1 MRKGRI
7 RRTLLKAGVVGALT
21 LALLAVPVPW
31 TSLQLDEVS
40 LARAAGPG
48 GDAGTD
54 AAKRGRFTPIALH
67 SNALAGE
74 SDADRRLPQQNRPEQ
89 QAPRSDVSPAAQQ
102 SADSDRG
109 SFESIG
115 GLY

>member
-7 RRTLLKAGVVGALT
+7 RKTLLKAGVVGALT

-31 TSLQLDEVS
+31 TSLQLDETS
-40 LARAAGPG
+40 LARAAGG
-48 GDAGTD
+48 EAGND
-54 AAKRGRFTPIALH
+54 AAKRGRVIPIALH
-67 SNALAGE
+67 GDAFAGE
-74 SDADRRLPQQNRPEQ
+74 SDADRRRSQQSRPDR
-89 QAPRSDVSPAAQQ
+89 QAPRDIGPAARQ
-102 SADSDRG
+102 SADKDRG